1 MNSNE
6 VAVVLDRLAAVFRH
20 RIEGEEYAAW
30 AEYLDDLGSGEAAI
44 VTVERLA
51 KNHDGYMP
59 TIARFRDTYAAVMRD
74 QAREARENGTG
85 HLGPRADCG
94 RCGGTEWEEVEAKVH
109 VVDATT
115 GESRRDEMTVR
126 PCRFCFPQGYDRF
139 LEELPR
145 RRRALRIRPD
155 ETAEFDRSAALHEAQ
170 RRLAETEA

>member
-6 VAVVLDRLAAVFRH
+6 VAVVIDRLAAVFRH
-20 RIEGEEYAAW
+20 RVEGEEYQAW

-51 KNHDGYMP
+51 KNHDGFMP
-59 TIARFRDTYAAVMRD
+59 TIARFRDTYAEVLRE
-74 QAREARENGTG
+74 QARTARELG
-85 HLGPRADCG
+85 HGGPHPDCPL
-94 RCGGTEWEEVEAKVH
+94 CAGTEWEQVDPKVH
-109 VVDATT
+109 LVDPAT

-139 LEELPR
+139 LEELPK

-155 ETAEFDRSAALHEAQ
+155 ETADFDRSAMLHAAQ
-170 RRLAETEA
+170 ARLAEVES